1 MSSTMLRQPRPSI
14 VIDSGSGPEFDYPGS
29 DVLIHKKDFL
39 IHIKKLSLRSQSSD
53 CASESSRKD
62 SPAVQRRSSSAV
74 TQRSSVA
81 TRNSLPTSL
90 TPAKAHRSLE
100 RKAAT
105 GLKYSGSQS
114 TSSIPRRIVKENQ
127 EKIRAVNQT
136 VNSQP
141 DKSGDLGPV
150 TSILSFV
157 GDFQQEQRKESL
169 IHGHEEEENAKNKKK
184 VKNTQSAPP
193 DSRNNAKQASVKK
206 PVAAGAK
213 KAEAKGVEAGRKAP
227 VKAGGEKKAVV
238 RGSATAPLPAVRT
251 PGKVKATKSL
261 TAPVSSSSPTD
272 KKNLTKTS
280 SAPRPVRAAA
290 SKTNPVSNTRQ
301 QQQPPPPT
309 SVTGKGKKN
318 FPYPKKVSS
327 EYPNEILFK
336 NQEGLKFSSVNFF
349 EEEEGSTSRWLNNET
364 EVLFL

>member
-1 MSSTMLRQPRPSI
+1 MT
-14 VIDSGSGPEFDYPGS
+14 
-29 DVLIHKKDFL
+29 
-39 IHIKKLSLRSQSSD
+39 KLL
-53 CASESSRKD
+53 SRKD
-62 SPAVQRRSSSAV
+62 SPAVARRSSSAV
-74 TQRSSVA
+74 TQRTSVA

-127 EKIRAVNQT
+127 EKIRAVNLT
-136 VNSQP
+136 VSSEP

-157 GDFQQEQRKESL
+157 GDFQQEHRKESL

-193 DSRNNAKQASVKK
+193 DSRSNAKQASVKK
-206 PVAAGAK
+206 PVAAGGK

-251 PGKVKATKSL
+251 AGKVRATKSL
-261 TAPVSSSSPTD
+261 TAPVSSSSSSSKTD

-290 SKTNPVSNTRQ
+290 SKTNSVINTRQQ

-309 SVTGKGKKN
+309 PVTGKGKKN

-349 EEEEGSTSRWLNNET
+349 EEEEGSTSRWLNSKQ
-364 EVLFL
+364 